1 MIGQRNFRARGRA
14 VRRRLPLSVV
24 APGAVVFGFFL
35 LAGLSPWIAPYHY
48 AEQHLELARQPP
60 GPRFWLGT
68 DEFGRDIFSRLLY
81 GARISLTVALVVELI
96 EVLFGATLGLLA
108 GYFGG
113 RLDNLIMR
121 ITDMLFAFPD
131 ILLAI
136 LITGV
141 LGPSI
146 YNVFLA
152 LGLVGWPPMVR
163 LVRSQV
169 LALRNREFVEA
180 ARAMGASHAQI
191 LRRHLL
197 PHLTGVILVAVTL
210 GMGSVMLAEATLSFL
225 GIGVQP
231 PYPSWGSM
239 IHDAWAFRR
248 SHPIMTLWPAA
259 TLALAVTAFNFLG
272 DGLRDWLNTAVPARS
287 ALRG

>member
-1 MIGQRNFRARGRA
+1 VI
-14 VRRRLPLSVV
+14 V
-24 APGAVVFGFFL
+24 AGGVIAGLFL
-35 LAGLSPWIAPYHY
+35 LALLAPWIAPYPY
-48 AEQHLELARQPP
+48 AEQHLELAKQPP
-60 GPRFWLGT
+60 GSQFWLGT
-68 DEFGRDIFSRLLY
+68 DEFGRDILSRLLY
-81 GARISLTVALVVELI
+81 GARISLMVALVVVGI
-96 EVLFGATLGLLA
+96 EVLFGATLGLIA

-113 RLDNLIMR
+113 RLDNAIMR
-121 ITDMLFAFPD
+121 LTDMLFAFPD

-136 LITGV
+136 LITGI
-141 LGPSI
+141 LGPGI
-146 YNVFLA
+146 LNVFIA

-169 LALRNREFVEA
+169 LTLRSREFVEA

-191 LRRHLL
+191 LLRHLL
-197 PHLTGVILVAVTL
+197 PHLSGIILVAVTL
-210 GMGSVMLAEATLSFL
+210 GMGSVILAEATLSFL

-259 TLALAVTAFNFLG
+259 ILALAVTAFNFLG
-272 DGLRDWLNTAVPARS
+272 DGLRDWIDPRAAIREVEE
-287 ALRG
+287 

>member
-1 MIGQRNFRARGRA
+1 MAALFLIA
-14 VRRRLPLSVV
+14 
-24 APGAVVFGFFL
+24 L
-35 LAGLSPWIAPYHY
+35 LAPWIAPYAY
-48 AEQHLELARQPP
+48 SEQHLELAKQPP

-68 DEFGRDIFSRLLY
+68 DEYGRDILSRLLY
-81 GARISLTVALVVELI
+81 GARISLTVALVVVAI
-96 EVLFGATLGLLA
+96 EVLVGATLGLIA

-113 RLDNLIMR
+113 RIDNAIMR
-121 ITDMLFAFPD
+121 LTDMFFAFPD

-136 LITGV
+136 LITGI
-141 LGPSI
+141 LGPGLI
-146 YNVFLA
+146 NVFIA

-169 LALRNREFVEA
+169 LSLRAREFVEA
-180 ARAMGASHAQI
+180 ARAMGASHARI
-191 LRRHLL
+191 VLRHVL
-197 PHLTGVILVAVTL
+197 PHLAGIILVAATL
-210 GMGSVMLAEATLSFL
+210 GMGSMMLAEATLSFL

-259 TLALAVTAFNFLG
+259 LLALAVTAFNFLG
-272 DGLRDWLNTAVPARS
+272 DGLRDWLDPRS
-287 ALRG
+287 TGTEALL